1 MSSQCPVCGA
11 VIAEDCGSLEQP
23 DERAIVPTINTNT
36 TAPVP
41 TSGAYS
47 KYPVID
53 NAVLALVR

>member
-11 VIAEDCGSLEQP
+11 VIADPEDCASSKEII
-23 DERAIVPTINTNT
+23 EKKINSVEPN
-36 TAPVP
+36 PYE
-41 TSGAYS
+41 GAYS